1 MSIET
6 IPEIEYGLE
15 VIENNLAYEDASTLT
30 ERVEQVEGERG
41 RFMSYV
47 GKLAGRAALVG
58 AIVAGVFVGQGEAAE
73 AAPAPTAP
81 VACTKNGVQGM
92 QLGQLCV
99 TKQEV
104 RQSGACS
111 KADEIIGEV
120 ALAVVL
126 RKIPVGGIVKDTA
139 GYGWTLNSILRGGF
153 CD

>member
-6 IPEIEYGLE
+6 IPEIEHGLE
-15 VIENNLAYEDASTLT
+15 VTEDNFAYEDKLTLT
-30 ERVEQVEGERG
+30 EQIEQVEVERG

-47 GKLAGRAALVG
+47 SKLAGRAALVG
-58 AIVAGVFVGQGEAAE
+58 ALAAGVFVGSGEVAE

-92 QLGQLCV
+92 KLGQLCV

-111 KADEIIGEV
+111 KTDKFIAAAAMDGV
-120 ALAVVL
+120 FFGLPVSAVTSL
-126 RKIPVGGIVKDTA
+126 FISLGYDATTAYVGD
-139 GYGWTLNSILRGGF
+139 F